1 MPTHDPLDTS
11 AMLFRL
17 SYEASLDQQDFISSQ
32 LVEHRT
38 GIAESHGFESR

>member
-1 MPTHDPLDTS
+1 MPTHDPLDAG
-11 AMLFRL
+11 AMLYQL

-32 LVEHRT
+32 LVEHLT